1 MARLAAAASSVVARR
16 IVVEFIAHRNT
27 DRMTVG
33 ANLRQ
38 MGVVRCVFVI
48 RAELDSREF
57 REAINRNFER
67 TPEWS

>member
-33 ANLRQ
+33 ANLQ
-38 MGVVRCVFVI
+38 TDG
-48 RAELDSREF
+48 SREVCV
-57 REAINRNFER
+57 RD
-67 TPEWS
+67 

>member
-16 IVVEFIAHRNT
+16 IVVEFMEHRNT

-33 ANLRQ
+33 ANLQTDGSRE
-38 MGVVRCVFVI
+38 GVFVI
-48 RAELDSREF
+48 RAELDSREV
-57 REAINRNFER
+57 REAISRNFER